1 MELPHLPCD
10 PIASGAKNTV
20 TVKLRLAGVL
30 NSDCSPSIRIEG
42 LNGESCG
49 SGTGPQASTFTVASD
64 PDFVFFPTGSFL
76 GAGPVELIT
85 LNATAHVAAGEN
97 IVEFHV
103 TNPCKKQ
110 GGSLVSAWV
119 VYSKQAAPGY
129 PVSTV
134 QSLNDF
140 KLQKIALG
148 VCAESTSQFVLSS
161 DAKPIKTHAPALT
174 TLELTSSSTQ
184 AEEPNDIS
192 IIFKANFDF
201 KTGMGFRIEGLL
213 DVTGPATV
221 KQGSVTAQLDSTKG
235 ILTVIAASTVTA
247 ATTDTTFVVTVT
259 NKRYGTGS
267 VPILVSVTGYT
278 CGCVGT
284 SVGDAVSTIGPFQP
298 KSGFVFMSN
307 TQPGGG
313 TGGADECAVDC
324 SDFVPKFQVTVEID
338 ISCSVVG
345 DNVDSY
351 FRELVG
357 CVAPATPPATP
368 GDVSTL
374 SRGEC
379 LHVVTGNLHT
389 WKLKDSLLS
398 SDQIRSILHRL
409 RTTNTV
415 VDGVPQKNG
424 DLGKG
429 LEAKTSECQIYV
441 DVSKTDEGASDDA
454 FCTAL
459 DDYHRFSPGRTKA
472 CFVQVKQYAINICT
486 SASDATKLAAMASS
500 VGSCQM
506 LILESVAEHTGVKI
520 DDLSMSF
527 GVDGK
532 KIIVEVNMAGNYAID
547 VNKLRRGAH
556 AGLLRISATCLGGN
570 AVSSCTGWKNLPDEL
585 TVLDMGKVV
594 QVGTTLRTSI
604 DLSSLAMDISCLQN
618 NYIFIDAAASSLGV
632 LYFGISSNDLFL
644 SSRNGGYTLNID
656 IAQGASTVGQPVAQA
671 IKDALAAGLNAVV
684 GAAKAKAM
692 ANGGVTSESG
702 IKEALSEC
710 GLVTLNPQALA
721 AAKANGGIGTD
732 LGLKA
737 ALLTSGLVLV
747 VETPN
752 LDQITVPAPV
762 IVTVGSATAGGACG
776 NATKT
781 EPAPA
786 PKQVPVDTSS
796 WPCSTLSCAADSGLD
811 CSAVAA
817 SGQVLAGAA
826 GRLGVAKELIRITRM
841 VACNI
846 SICTKNPY
854 SDSQLKTAL
863 QDGLNSAGLV
873 SENISC
879 SSQTSAA
886 PVDLAPGNPS
896 LVSCSAHQS
905 SAFPCD
911 SNYLTI
917 CFQTNVS
924 FKPYNITE
932 DVSSVKGPVIV
943 QSTYYR
949 TIRIAGLK
957 GSKCGASGSST
968 SPACCHGPNTG
979 RLNVNGVDAAA
990 NLFNKGAWSNTA
1002 GTLDVRIEDAV
1013 DKDSRVCLT
1022 IQLEN
1027 PKCAQQGVD
1036 AVTLSIV
1043 SLKEDGTIE
1052 TSSGWSTAK
1061 KEDALKEGG
1070 ATWSAQFS
1078 RITCSTAGD
1087 LAASGSCPASP
1098 TFYSQPGLLAGGAK
1112 PLLVIEPQIVHKS
1125 ISQSSGFPCEKNTI
1139 SVKLSFNVPLLC
1151 ACTEANATT
1160 SGQKVTLSGL
1170 TGSLTDDLSD
1180 AAASLTDK
1188 TGTNLLNRPLSWKK
1202 NSGTL
1207 VLDLGPTSKD
1217 SAAQYAACNLFQ
1229 LKFNLLNPNTAK
1241 PAATVS
1247 VDVPALVQEGCSCIG
1262 GCCNPTCSSPIIIAN
1277 PSIDDAP
1284 LYIKQGSIKAT
1295 MCQSTAWPG
1304 APNKISVTLTPNI
1317 NLYAK
1322 ASAMPVECQ
1331 SRLTISGLDMACRRA
1346 LDGTGTSCYED
1357 GTIQLLGRDKT
1368 TFVDPVTSGA
1378 AASSGYFSYTCREAQ
1393 SIQSA
1398 TLTLSVFEG
1407 VEKLEANDEY
1417 IIEFEVHNPMQGQN
1431 SPPIFVSGTNPL
1443 LSAVSVQPCTLIP
1456 PNEVCADAACAFGA
1470 GDGAPLKVYSPQ
1482 FLKHEMG
1489 QSNPYPCMQNV
1500 LTVTLQ
1506 ANTRLNVNAVITLT
1520 NLHGINVESQ
1530 DIALLSGNDLFKA
1543 WNVDDSKQGKLAWD
1557 AESNKTTLTVSRDI
1571 SVAES
1576 FVFSF
1581 QVKNPCCA
1589 QMSPVVCVKASRITG
1604 GCASCESGSSGATCG
1619 STECG
1624 KCVSIARQMMERD
1637 FFRLFDTGIIENNK
1651 YTYSKKYAPG
1661 ATVTYGSVELG
1672 DAYPLK
1678 IFQGQFIAIDKSI
1691 GQSTPYPS
1699 LQNTITVTF
1708 ATTIPL
1714 LASTK
1719 VSLSGFRYCNTAGS
1733 ACTYMATADNLRL
1746 PITTSGWASPHDED
1760 FAAQLGTTAEWDRED
1775 GTLVLTLA
1783 ASTVAGT
1790 QYVFSLVLTNPTT
1803 CQQLPRDITITAGCC
1818 PTCKFT
1824 QILKA
1829 DKTTPT
1835 AVCGGQAT
1843 YAEPLR
1849 IISPMFVQKNIWQ
1862 STPYPCRN
1870 NTISVQIQ
1878 SNVNVKAN
1886 TKITIKGLK
1895 NTETRTQSIAIHAC
1909 NDVLQGSWTQ
1919 STGELVFALVT
1930 ELNSCQMCDIS
1941 FTVQNPCCC
1950 QGSPADGFS
1959 IAADLNCDSISLH
1972 SANRLTVMT
1981 NTSYLHP
1988 DVVQP
1993 TPDEVAPLRIRC
2005 PRWVAK
2011 SIVQDSSY
2019 PCADNKLSVTLAF
2032 NVPIIARD
2040 GTTVTLTGIH
2050 DSLTP
2055 LSSIPIDEP
2064 VAIMD
2069 ELGEFMPAKLVA
2081 EMKTVGELKV
2091 NITGDVPAYQNI
2103 AFSFTVI
2110 NPSTP
2115 TCLTPNQQTSSSP
2128 ACSTCIE
2135 SQNVYVR
2142 ANTKVV
2148 SGIELTIPG
2157 DQVPGSTFVY
2167 PSNSNRCESLNP
2179 EKNCRLC
2186 MQTSYQLM
2194 DQPSGKIMMVQVAKF
2209 KVRNIAQSTP
2219 WPCALNTLTVS
2230 LSTNVPFVSSPEHKV
2245 HCTPLI
2251 TISGLNDACVI
2262 STSVALS
2269 EMNDP
2274 PTFGGRGEYSGGA
2287 LIMTPVNDAPA
2298 DNWPADAVRAFTFQI
2313 NNPVNSQPAPLIQI
2327 ESSGIPVCKSH
2338 MIKDCDYDH
2347 DNSGALNMIGLT
2359 AAEIDQRNT
2368 DYNPLALSCDQI
2380 ATSMSGD
2387 GATQVR
2393 TCARL
2398 PDSDEVGSTNGAV
2411 FDAHPRDAEPLR
2423 VHAPAFITR
2432 DIGQNSSY
2440 PGALNRITVTIRTN
2454 VDLPVDSL
2462 VTISVLNNACVTSGA
2477 IQLHS
2482 SQTDDPLVFAASKGG
2497 AGGKG
2502 MWDDVEKMLKLHV
2515 VVHVTAGSYYTFGF
2529 DVQNPLCSQ
2538 EAQPVCIRA
2547 KGFCTGESCRSKVLV
2562 IPRRLMEHDHE
2573 TYATSCDTQGIPL
2586 RRAPLSV
2593 VKPTI
2598 IMARLKHSSAWASA
2612 NNTLELSLKL
2622 NVPLFIKASPK
2633 LTINLGEHGSSTP
2646 AGALKVIFGGM
2657 DTTAHWDPAAKT
2669 LQMDVPMDL
2678 DACTQYDLGFT
2689 LVNRNCQNQAPTTS
2703 VAITMRS
2710 DCSIARNMS
2719 CFDTKIIE
2727 PVKFDHPSGC
2737 STSSSPLE
2745 VHAGP
2750 CTSSS
2755 AGATAT
2761 FTVKKVTQSS
2771 CRPGCNNTIDIT
2783 IKSNVP
2789 IPAYSTQKIVVNF
2802 QLPADV
2808 CIVKYNTLP
2817 EFAPAWVGGNLE
2829 LTVKGDLDACKEYII
2844 SFTVTNDVNK
2854 QLFLPTRKTQISAT
2868 GPIQIT
2874 SVDMVMDSDAC
2885 KKPFE
2890 VKEPAFEKFEIGQS
2904 TPYPGAVANRLCVTI
2919 STNTH
2924 MKAGSAF
2931 ALHGLHGAIAP
2942 DGDLALTGA
2951 SASVFVSADGTASHG
2966 TWNNC
2971 EKVLDLHVISDLGFC
2986 GEGSELRFC
2995 FNVANPIDAQLCAP
3009 VRINA
3014 TKVATCKGEHKN
3026 ILVSK
3031 DNVTDSAKSLGKTEM
3046 GVTMK
3051 GDESTVLQNT
3061 LGAYLGDACPMVVW
3075 AAAFCE
3081 KDIGQSSDL
3090 PCDINT
3096 ITITLSSN
3104 VPLYATVDYSIAAM
3118 AVIKTEITITGLK
3131 GAILDQDRSKTTGLL
3146 NLLQA
3151 SDGEDVAQFKDS
3163 RGTWRKNADDTYDIV
3178 LKLEIDCCLPAAGG
3192 EQGVVFQFY
3201 VTNPPVLTER
3211 SVPTVQALGI
3221 NVIQT
3226 SMREGVGSKRPM
3238 SIAKTTLTEAI
3249 ISQSTAMPCQ
3259 TNEITVSLKGTS
3271 ILTACG
3277 ARLTISG
3284 LLSAVH
3290 ANGPITII
3298 DGSAS
3303 IGDATWEN
3311 GIMRVNVADKD
3322 VFPSNTPVSFMFK
3335 IKNPS
3340 AETAATAVKIGIDAA
3355 DWPNPIWARATPTKE
3370 LLPSQNMAMP
3380 AQSALRP
3387 ITVVKAQFIA
3397 TDKLVGNIF
3406 QSSPYPGKVNTITVS
3421 LRASVPLKT
3430 RCDVMVTIGPL
3441 DGACIE
3447 DNLVS
3452 FQIQGGVDVFAGVT
3466 DRMSSWNAKTR
3477 LLTLKT
3483 KAQADDYTDDGDNLL
3498 YFSMDVKN
3506 PVTAQQASMVS
3517 AVASGVVMPT
3527 MTMHRNLEGVR
3538 PLGLTSGEP
3547 IDAEPMYI
3555 RGLLKPNQF
3564 DVRDIG
3570 QDTAEP
3576 GMPNVITITIA
3587 TNIPLTASNPATTVT
3602 LSGLD
3607 GAKSY
3612 GGIADGSSRK
3622 FTATWL
3628 QDKASLVLQTV
3639 EDTDAGEEITLFF
3652 KFDNPDIA
3660 QVSPRVY
3667 IEASG
3672 IAIAPMPMNP
3682 DMTRRISTTDDDGQI
3697 IKANPGFAAPLAVM
3711 KGKFY
3716 SRNAHQTSTDAS
3728 SQNILTFSFKSSVA
3742 LRSSTSHVAL
3752 VVSGLNGMRLMDGL
3766 RTGTPTVVVTQG
3778 GEASLI
3784 TDSSCVPTA
3793 AGDALAPCA
3802 QCARAMRCPYLD
3814 GSTPNAPK
3822 LMVGIVDIPAHT
3834 EIEFQ
3839 VTFMNANEAQDCQK
3853 LTLETMSCDVNL
3865 DFAPLPLHFTKE
3877 FDPEGPNQCPLTI
3890 IPSSPF
3896 IFKKVCQSVPC
3907 SGAVNTITVSLQP
3920 KFALTGA
3927 KGSEVT
3933 IRGLRGSTMRDSM
3946 VTLLS
3951 GAHIFESK
3959 ARWIQS
3965 SGSLILKVA
3974 PRSTLDPSAPTLV
3987 SFDIVNP
3994 RYKQAAAELVEIL
4007 ASGDVAHEAVS
4018 MDQCDGDLAPMLIK
4032 EATFQQAAI
4041 ASSSTEG
4048 GGDNVVT
4055 ITLQP
4060 RCTVLCESRASVIT
4074 VAGLVGSS
4082 TGDSKALPVSM
4093 IKGSPG
4099 LFMSLAELSL
4109 SFTKE
4114 CALKDNKLVISG
4126 VHADPTGA
4134 MLYFSHV
4141 ACADRYTT
4149 ITKFDHDTGCATLAS
4164 SSGKWSDE
4172 LEACSLGAV
4181 GSITVTQGGSGFESG
4196 DFIVDSETGLGLT
4209 GQCVVTGKD
4218 GSVASVVVSTPGKG
4232 YNQHVKV
4239 RCPRSCPIEQKQ
4251 QVATCA
4257 CGCINTADTAATNTG
4272 CSEPVK
4278 EYGMYSSA
4286 SIASTAK
4293 ITSVCAWSQTTGRLT
4308 CAVQG
4313 CVKSSEETV
4322 FSVALTNARINQP
4335 AKTVNVMASGHIGI
4349 PAEKLNGQAMQIK
4362 TQGAPG
4368 RTKVQMTMLTSRS
4381 SWDKSTLPKEGEY
4394 LKAVAAAA
4402 GVDISKVTAIVTK
4415 VDRVTVLTL
4424 SGSYQR
4430 AIEKSGS
4437 AFQLAVTVEVEGW
4450 LSPAFIAH
4458 GMSSERINSKLKA
4471 VGLSV
4476 EVPEEHKAQ
4485 VVYTA
4490 PESVTA
4496 VCKCAINDEPPSME
4510 AIKDN
4515 TAYKCKCSVSIDIP
4529 TTLNT
4534 NTYILS
4540 SDMQCNAKTYVTGI
4554 KVGTSDVSLSA
4565 IKQAPDTC
4573 ADKCGEYHKMLQHY
4587 DVTSDVDMD
4596 AKKLEVEIE
4605 VEGLSQ
4611 DYCGAGDYFKA
4622 VLLLSYDGGPG
4633 GQGLEL

>member
-1 MELPHLPCD
+1 M
-10 PIASGAKNTV
+10 
-20 TVKLRLAGVL
+20 L
-30 NSDCSPSIRIEG
+30 NRDCSPSIRIEG

-49 SGTGPQASTFTVASD
+49 SGTGPQASTLTVSSD
-64 PDFVFFPTGSFL
+64 PDFAFFPAGSFL

-85 LNATAHVAAGEN
+85 LNATAQVAAGEN
-97 IVEFHV
+97 RVEFHV

-119 VYSKQAAPGY
+119 VYNKQAAPGY
-129 PVSTV
+129 PASTV
-134 QSLNDF
+134 QSINDF
-140 KLQKIALG
+140 KLQKIELG
-148 VCAESTSQFVLSS
+148 VCAPQSQFALSS

-174 TLELTSSSTQ
+174 KLTLTSSSAV
-184 AEEPNDIS
+184 AEVSNDIS
-192 IIFKANFDF
+192 IIFTANFDF
-201 KTGMGFRIEGLL
+201 KTGMGFKIEGLL

-221 KQGSVTAQLDSTKG
+221 QPGSLYTAQLDSTKG
-235 ILTVIAASTVTA
+235 ILTVIADSTVTA
-247 ATTDTTFVVTVT
+247 ATTDTTFVVTVI
-259 NKRYGTGS
+259 NKKYGMGQ

-284 SVGDAVSTIGPFQP
+284 SGGDAVSTIGPFP
-298 KSGFVFMSN
+298 PAVTGFLFM
-307 TQPGGG
+307 TPQPGGG
-313 TGGADECAVDC
+313 AGGGTGEECAVDC
-324 SDFVPKFQVTVEID
+324 SGFVPKFQVTVKID
-338 ISCSVVG
+338 ISCSVDSV
-345 DNVDSY
+345 DVDSY

-357 CVAPATPPATP
+357 CVAPTTCEYMN
-368 GDVSTL
+368 DVEDNT
-374 SRGEC
+374 RGS
-379 LHVVTGNLHT
+379 LHT
-389 WKLKDSLLS
+389 WMLTDSLLS

-409 RTTNTV
+409 KTTNTV

-429 LEAKTSECQIYV
+429 LQAKTSECQIYV
-441 DVSKTDEGASDDA
+441 DVSKTDQGASDDA
-454 FCTAL
+454 LCTAL
-459 DDYHRFSPGRTKA
+459 DDYHRFSSGETKA
-472 CFVQVKQYAINICT
+472 CFVQVNQYAINICT
-486 SASDATKLAAMASS
+486 GTSDATKLAAMASS

-532 KIIVEVNMAGNYAID
+532 VEKIIVEVNMAGNYAID

-556 AGLLRISATCLGGN
+556 AGLLRISPPCLGGV
-570 AVSSCTGWKNLPDEL
+570 AVQTCMGWTNSPDDL

-594 QVGTTLRTSI
+594 QVGTTLRTPI

-632 LYFGISSNDLFL
+632 LSKDLFL
-644 SSRNGGYTLNID
+644 SSSNGGYTLNID
-656 IAQGASTVGQPVAQA
+656 IAESTDQPVAQA
-671 IKDALAAGLNAVV
+671 IKDALAAGLTAVV

-692 ANGGVTSESG
+692 ANGGVKSESG

-710 GLVTLNPQALA
+710 GLVTLNTEALD
-721 AAKANGGIGTD
+721 AAKKSGGIGTYAGFREAF
-732 LGLKA
+732 LTGGLA
-737 ALLTSGLVLV
+737 LV

-752 LDQITVPAPV
+752 LDQITVPAEPV
-762 IVTVGSATAGGACG
+762 NITVGSATAGGACG

-796 WPCSTLSCAADSGLD
+796 WPCRTLSCAADSGLD
-811 CSAVAA
+811 CSAVAS

-826 GRLGVAKELIRITRM
+826 VRLGVAKELIRITRM

-846 SICTKNPY
+846 SICTKNPF
-854 SDSQLKTAL
+854 SDSQLKIAL

-873 SENISC
+873 SEDIISC

-886 PVDLAPGNPS
+886 PVDLAPGTPS
-896 LVSCSAHQS
+896 LVSCSALQR

-911 SNYLTI
+911 SNSLEI

-924 FKPYNITE
+924 FKPYTITE
-932 DVSSVKGPVIV
+932 DVITAKGSVILE
-943 QSTYYR
+943 STYYR

-957 GSKCGASGSST
+957 GSKCGAGGSST
-968 SPACCHGPNTG
+968 SPACCHGPTSSS
-979 RLNVNGVDAAA
+979 LSVNGVDAAA
-990 NLFNKGAWSNTA
+990 NLFKTGDWSNTA
-1002 GTLDVRIEDAV
+1002 GTLDVRIQNSV
-1013 DKDSRVCLT
+1013 DKDSKVCLT

-1036 AVTLSIV
+1036 GVTLSIV
-1043 SLKEDGTIE
+1043 SLKEDKSIE
-1052 TSSGWSTAK
+1052 TFSGWSTAK
-1061 KEDALKEGG
+1061 KMDALKEGG
-1070 ATWSAQFS
+1070 TTWNAQFS
-1078 RITCSTAGD
+1078 RITCSTVGD
-1087 LAASGSCPASP
+1087 LAASGSCPDSP
-1098 TFYSQPGLLAGGAK
+1098 TFDSQPGLLAGGAK
-1112 PLLVIEPQIVHKS
+1112 PLLVIEPRIVHKS
-1125 ISQSSGFPCEKNTI
+1125 ISQSSGFPCDQNTI
-1139 SVKLSFNVPLLC
+1139 SVSLVFNVPLLC
-1151 ACTEANATT
+1151 ACTEANTT
-1160 SGQKVTLSGL
+1160 TFGQKVTLSGL

-1180 AAASLTDK
+1180 AEALKLYLIDKTDK
-1188 TGTNLLNRPLSWKK
+1188 IGTNLLNRPFSWKK

-1217 SAAQYAACNLFQ
+1217 SEAQYAACNLFQ
-1229 LKFNLLNPNTAK
+1229 LKFELLNPHTAK
-1241 PAATVS
+1241 PAASVS

-1262 GCCNPTCSSPIIIAN
+1262 GCCNPTCSSPIIIDN
-1277 PSIDDAP
+1277 PSIDNAP
-1284 LYIKQGSIKAT
+1284 LYIKQGSMKAT

-1304 APNKISVTLTPNI
+1304 ALNTISVTLTPNI
-1317 NLYAK
+1317 NLYAM
-1322 ASAMPVECQ
+1322 ASAVPVCQ
-1331 SRLTISGLDMACRRA
+1331 SRLTISGLDMACRRDLA
-1346 LDGTGTSCYED
+1346 GTDTCYEN
-1357 GTIQLLGRDKT
+1357 GAIPLQGLNSAK
-1368 TFVDPVTSGA
+1368 FVDPVTSSV
-1378 AASSGYFSYTCREAQ
+1378 ASFGHFSYTCREAQ

-1398 TLTLSVFEG
+1398 TLTLSVLD
-1407 VEKLEANDEY
+1407 KWEANNPY
-1417 IIEFEVHNPMQGQN
+1417 VIEFKVHNPMQGQN
-1431 SPPIFVSGTNPL
+1431 SPPIFVSGSNPL
-1443 LSAVSVQPCTLIP
+1443 LSAVSVQPCTIIP
-1456 PNEVCADAACAFGA
+1456 TNTECQTQQELGGGSHADCAFGA

-1482 FLKHEMG
+1482 FIKHEMG
-1489 QSNPYPCMQNV
+1489 QSNPYPCMQNL
-1500 LTVTLQ
+1500 LTITLK
-1506 ANTRLNVNAVITLT
+1506 ANTQLNVNAVITLT
-1520 NLHGINVESQ
+1520 NLRGINVESG
-1530 DIALLSGNDLFKA
+1530 DIALTAGSDLQTDLGN
-1543 WNVDDSKQGKLAWD
+1543 LAWD
-1557 AESNKTTLTVSRDI
+1557 AESNKTTLTLIKDI
-1571 SVAES
+1571 PVATS
-1576 FVFSF
+1576 FSFAF

-1589 QMSPVVCVKASRITG
+1589 QMSPVVCVKASRIKG
-1604 GCASCESGSSGATCG
+1604 GCATCESGSSGATCG

-1624 KCVSIARQMMERD
+1624 KCVSIGRQMMERD
-1637 FFRLFDTGIIENNK
+1637 FFGLFDTGTIDNK
-1651 YTYSKKYAPG
+1651 YLYSKKYGPE
-1661 ATVTYGSVELG
+1661 ATVTYGSVDLG
-1672 DAYPLK
+1672 DRYPLK
-1678 IFQGQFIAIDKSI
+1678 IFEGQFIAIDKSI

-1699 LQNTITVTF
+1699 LENTITVTF

-1733 ACTYMATADNLRL
+1733 ACTYMATTDNLGL
-1746 PITTSGWASPHDED
+1746 PITTSGWAYPHDED
-1760 FAAQLGTTAEWDRED
+1760 FAAQLGTSAEWDRED

-1783 ASTVAGT
+1783 ANTVAGT
-1790 QYVFSLVLTNPTT
+1790 QYVFSFRLTNPTT

-1829 DKTTPT
+1829 DKTSPT

-1849 IISPMFVQKNIWQ
+1849 IISPMFVTKNIWQ
-1862 STPYPCRN
+1862 STPYPCRDN
-1870 NTISVQIQ
+1870 EISVQIQ
-1878 SNVNVKAN
+1878 SNVNVKQD

-1895 NTETRTQSIAIHAC
+1895 NTETRTQSITVNAC
-1909 NDVLQGSWTQ
+1909 GNVLQGLWTQ
-1919 STGELVFALVT
+1919 STGELVFALVA
-1930 ELNSCQMCDIS
+1930 ELNSCQMCTIS

-1959 IAADLNCDSISLH
+1959 IAADLNCDSISSH
-1972 SANRLTVMT
+1972 STNRLTVMT
-1981 NTSYLHP
+1981 DTTYLHE

-1993 TPDEVAPLRIRC
+1993 TQDEVAPLRIRC
-2005 PRWVAK
+2005 PKWVAK

-2019 PCADNKLSVTLAF
+2019 PCADNKLSVILAF

-2040 GTTVTLTGIH
+2040 GTTVTITGIH

-2055 LSSIPIDEP
+2055 LSNITIEQNA
-2064 VAIMD
+2064 AITG
-2069 ELGEFMPAKLVA
+2069 ELGEFMPAKQVA

-2091 NITGDVPAYQNI
+2091 SITGDVPAYQSI
-2103 AFSFTVI
+2103 IFSFTVI
-2110 NPSTP
+2110 NPSKP
-2115 TCLTPNQQTSSSP
+2115 SCLTPNQQTSSSP
-2128 ACSTCIE
+2128 ACSACIE

-2157 DQVPGSTFVY
+2157 DQPPGSTFVY

-2186 MQTSYQLM
+2186 MQSSYQLM
-2194 DQPSGKIMMVQVAKF
+2194 DQPGGKIMMVQIAKF

-2230 LSTNVPFVSSPEHKV
+2230 LSTNVPFVSSPGHKL
-2245 HCTPLI
+2245 HCTPQI
-2251 TISGLNDACVI
+2251 TISGLNDACII

-2269 EMNDP
+2269 EINNPMNNP
-2274 PTFGGRGEYSGGA
+2274 STFGGSGNYSGGA
-2287 LIMTPVNDAPA
+2287 LIVTPVND
-2298 DNWPADAVRAFTFQI
+2298 NWPFDDTNNAVRVFTFQI

-2347 DNSGALNMIGLT
+2347 DNSGALNMIGLS
-2359 AAEIDQRNT
+2359 AAEIEQRNT
-2368 DYNPLALSCDQI
+2368 DYDPLALSCDQL
-2380 ATSMSGD
+2380 ATSMPG
-2387 GATQVR
+2387 TRVR
-2393 TCARL
+2393 TCALL
-2398 PDSDEVGSTNGAV
+2398 PNSNEVGSTKGAV

-2432 DIGQNSSY
+2432 NIGQSSSY

-2477 IQLHS
+2477 IDLHPAS
-2482 SQTDDPLVFAASKGG
+2482 GAAVPDLNNHLVFAASKGG

-2502 MWDDVEKMLKLHV
+2502 MWDDIEKILKLHV
-2515 VVHVTAGSYYTFGF
+2515 VVDVTAGSHYTFGF

-2547 KGFCTGESCRSKVLV
+2547 KGFCTGQSCRRKVLV
-2562 IPRRLMEHDHE
+2562 IPRRLMEHADKA
-2573 TYATSCDTQGIPL
+2573 YGTSCDTEGTPL
-2586 RRAPLSV
+2586 LRTPLSV
-2593 VKPTI
+2593 VKPKI
-2598 IMARLKHSSAWASA
+2598 IMAKLKHSSAWASA
-2612 NNTLELSLKL
+2612 SNTLELSLKL
-2622 NVPLFIKASPK
+2622 NVPLFTKALPK

-2646 AGALKVIFGGM
+2646 AGALNVTFDGM

-2669 LQMDVPMDL
+2669 LQMDVPVNL
-2678 DACTQYDLGFT
+2678 EACTEYKISFT
-2689 LVNRNCQNQAPTTS
+2689 LMNRNCRNQAPTTS
-2703 VAITMRS
+2703 VAITTRS
-2710 DCSIARNMS
+2710 DCSVERNMS
-2719 CFDTKIIE
+2719 CFETKMIE
-2727 PVKFDHPSGC
+2727 PIKFDHPC

-2761 FTVKKVTQSS
+2761 FTVKNVIQSS
-2771 CRPGCNNTIDIT
+2771 CRPGCNNTIDIA

-2789 IPAYSTQKIVVNF
+2789 IPAHSTQKIVVNF

-2808 CIVKYNTLP
+2808 CIVQYNTLP
-2817 EFAPAWVGGNLE
+2817 QFAPAWVGRNLI
-2829 LTVKGDLDACKEYII
+2829 LTVLKDLDACTEYKI
-2844 SFTVTNDVNK
+2844 SLTVTNDVNK
-2854 QLFLPTRKTQISAT
+2854 QLFSKTRQTRISAT
-2868 GPIQIT
+2868 GPIEIT
-2874 SVDMVMDSDAC
+2874 SVDMEVDSDAC
-2885 KKPFE
+2885 KTPFE
-2890 VKEPAFEKFEIGQS
+2890 VKEPVFEKIEIGQS
-2904 TPYPGAVANRLCVTI
+2904 TPYPGAAANQLCVTI

-2924 MKAGSAF
+2924 MQAGSAF

-2942 DGDLALTGA
+2942 DGDLALTGV
-2951 SASVFVSADGTASHG
+2951 SASVFESVLGTASHG

-2986 GEGSELRFC
+2986 SEGTELKFC
-2995 FNVANPIDAQLCAP
+2995 FDVSNPIDAQLCAP

-3026 ILVSK
+3026 ILVRK
-3031 DNVTDSAKSLGKTEM
+3031 DNVSDSAKSLGKTEM

-3051 GDESTVLQNT
+3051 GDESTVLGI

-3075 AAAFCE
+3075 AAAFCV

-3090 PCDINT
+3090 PCDTNT

-3104 VPLYATVDYSIAAM
+3104 VPLYATAM
-3118 AVIKTEITITGLK
+3118 AVNTEITITGLK
-3131 GAILDQDRSKTTGLL
+3131 GAILGPETTGLL
-3146 NLLQA
+3146 KLIQA
-3151 SDGEDVAQFKDS
+3151 SNDEDVAQFKDS
-3163 RGTWRKNADDTYDIV
+3163 EGTWRKNDDNTYAIV
-3178 LKLEIDCCLPAAGG
+3178 LKLEQDCCLPAALG
-3192 EQGVVFQFY
+3192 EQGVVFKFD
-3201 VTNPPVLTER
+3201 VKNPLVLTER

-3226 SMREGVGSKRPM
+3226 SMREDVGSKRPM

-3259 TNEITVSLKGTS
+3259 TNEITVSLEGTK
-3271 ILTACG
+3271 ILTVCDAK
-3277 ARLTISG
+3277 LTIIG
-3284 LLSAVH
+3284 LLSSVH
-3290 ANGPITII
+3290 ANGAITLI
-3298 DGSAS
+3298 DKSAA

-3311 GIMRVNVADKD
+3311 GIMQVNIAAD
-3322 VFPSNTPVSFMFK
+3322 FPSNTPVSFKFK

-3340 AETAATAVKIGIDAA
+3340 AETAATAVKIGIDG
-3355 DWPNPIWARATPTKE
+3355 PNRIE
-3370 LLPSQNMAMP
+3370 LLPHQIMTMPTQTAM
-3380 AQSALRP
+3380 RP

-3397 TDKLVGNIF
+3397 TDMGVGNIF
-3406 QSSPYPGKVNTITVS
+3406 QSSPYPGKINTITVS
-3421 LRASVPLKT
+3421 LLASVPLKT
-3430 RCDVMVTIGPL
+3430 RCDVIVTIGPL
-3441 DGACIE
+3441 DGACI
-3447 DNLVS
+3447 DNLDE
-3452 FQIQGGVDVFAGVT
+3452 FKILGGVNVFDGVT
-3466 DRMSSWNAKTR
+3466 DKMSSWNAQTR
-3477 LLTLKT
+3477 LLKLKI
-3483 KAQADDYTDDGDNLL
+3483 KAQADAYTDDGEKLL
-3498 YFSMDVKN
+3498 YFSMVVKN

-3517 AVASGVVMPT
+3517 AVASGVLMPT
-3527 MTMHRNLEGVR
+3527 MKMHRNLGGV
-3538 PLGLTSGEP
+3538 PPPDITSGEP

-3570 QDTAEP
+3570 QATAEP
-3576 GMPNVITITIA
+3576 GAPNVITITIA
-3587 TNIPLTASNPATTVT
+3587 TNIPLTASDPATKVT
-3602 LSGLD
+3602 ISGLN
-3607 GAKSY
+3607 GAKSF
-3612 GGIADGSSRK
+3612 GNTEEGSSDK

-3628 QDKASLVLQTV
+3628 EDKASLVLQTV
-3639 EDTDAGEEITLFF
+3639 ADTNAGEVITLRF
-3652 KFDNPDIA
+3652 KFNNPDIA

-3682 DMTRRISTTDDDGQI
+3682 DMRTRINTIDDNGESI
-3697 IKANPGFAAPLAVM
+3697 PANPGFAAPLAVM

-3716 SRNAHQTSTDAS
+3716 SRHVHQTSADAS
-3728 SQNILTFSFKSSVA
+3728 STNKLIFSFKSSVA
-3742 LRSSTSHVAL
+3742 LDSSTSSVAL
-3752 VVSGLNGMRLMDGL
+3752 VVSGLNGMRLIDGS
-3766 RTGTPTVVVTQG
+3766 RTGTPKVVVTKG

-3784 TDSSCVPTA
+3784 TDSSCVDIATE
-3793 AGDALAPCA
+3793 DTLASCK

-3822 LMVGIVDIPAHT
+3822 LIVGIVNIPAHT
-3834 EIEFQ
+3834 DIEFE
-3839 VTFMNANEAQDCQK
+3839 VTFLNANEAQDCQK
-3853 LTLETMSCDVNL
+3853 LTLETVSCDVNL
-3865 DFAPLPLHFTKE
+3865 DFAPLPLHVTKG
-3877 FDPEGPNQCPLTI
+3877 FEGTNECPLTI

-3896 IFKKVCQSVPC
+3896 LIKKVCQSVPC
-3907 SGAVNTITVSLQP
+3907 SGAVNTITLSLQP
-3920 KFALTGA
+3920 NVALTGA

-3965 SGSLILKVA
+3965 SGSLILTVA
-3974 PRSTLDPSAPTLV
+3974 PRSELDPNKPTVV

-4007 ASGDVAHEAVS
+4007 ASGDVAHEAVR
-4018 MDQCDGDLAPMLIK
+4018 MDQCEGNFAPMLVE
-4032 EATFQQAAI
+4032 EATFQPASI
-4041 ASSSTEG
+4041 ESSSNEG
-4048 GGDNVVT
+4048 GGNNVIT
-4055 ITLQP
+4055 INLQP
-4060 RCTVLCESRASVIT
+4060 RCTVLCESRESMIT

-4082 TGDSKALPVSM
+4082 TGDSQALPVTM
-4093 IKGSPG
+4093 ITGSPG
-4099 LFMSLAELSL
+4099 LFMSPAELSL

-4114 CALKDNKLVISG
+4114 CAFEDNKVVISG
-4126 VHADPTGA
+4126 VHADPTRA
-4134 MLYFSHV
+4134 MLYISHG
-4141 ACADRYTT
+4141 ACADRYTK
-4149 ITKFDHDTGCATLAS
+4149 ITAFDHDTGCATLDVAS
-4164 SSGKWSDE
+4164 GMWSDGQA
-4172 LEACSLGAV
+4172 ACRLGAV
-4181 GSITVTQGGSGFESG
+4181 GSITVTQGGSGFKSG
-4196 DFIVDSETGLGLT
+4196 DFIVDSETGSGLT

-4218 GSVASVVVSTPGKG
+4218 GAVASVVVTTPGLG

-4239 RCPRSCPIEQKQ
+4239 RCPRSCPIEQEQ

-4257 CGCINTADTAATNTG
+4257 CGCGCGCNSASGTATNNNNVDAN
-4272 CSEPVK
+4272 CSQPVK

-4286 SIASTAK
+4286 SIASAAK

-4313 CVKSSEETV
+4313 CVSSSEVTV

-4349 PAEKLNGQAMQIK
+4349 PAAQLSGSAMQIK

-4368 RTKVQMTMLTSRS
+4368 RTKVQMKMLASRS
-4381 SWDKSTLPKEGEY
+4381 SWDKEEY
-4394 LKAVAAAA
+4394 RKAVAAAA
-4402 GVDISKVTAIVTK
+4402 GVEISKVTIYETVI
-4415 VDRVTVLTL
+4415 DRVTALTL
-4424 SGSYQR
+4424 SGSYER

-4437 AFQLAVTVEVEGW
+4437 ALQFDVTVDVEDW

-4490 PESVTA
+4490 PDSVTA
-4496 VCKCAINDEPPSME
+4496 VCKCTEVDRTSTP
-4510 AIKDN
+4510 
-4515 TAYKCKCSVSIDIP
+4515 YKCSCSVSIDIP
-4529 TTLNT
+4529 TTTNANT
-4534 NTYILS
+4534 AYILS
-4540 SDMQCNAKTYVTGI
+4540 SDMQCNSKTKVTGI
-4554 KVGTSDVSLSA
+4554 KVGPSDEQVDVSLSA

-4573 ADKCGEYHKMLQHY
+4573 ADKCGEYHKMLQHG
-4587 DVTSDVDMD
+4587 DVTKYVVNQ
-4596 AKKLEVEIE
+4596 KLDITID

-4622 VLLLSYDGGPG
+4622 VLVLSSD
-4633 GQGLEL
+4633 

>member
-1 MELPHLPCD
+1 
-10 PIASGAKNTV
+10 
-20 TVKLRLAGVL
+20 VL
-30 NSDCSPSIRIEG
+30 NRDCSPSIRIEG

-49 SGTGPQASTFTVASD
+49 SGTGPQASTLTVSSD
-64 PDFVFFPTGSFL
+64 PDFAFFPAGSFL

-85 LNATAHVAAGEN
+85 LNATAQVAAGEN
-97 IVEFHV
+97 RVEFHV

-119 VYSKQAAPGY
+119 VYNKQAAPGY
-129 PVSTV
+129 PASTV
-134 QSLNDF
+134 QSINDF
-140 KLQKIALG
+140 KLQKIELG
-148 VCAESTSQFVLSS
+148 VCAPQSQFALSS

-174 TLELTSSSTQ
+174 KLTLTSSSAV
-184 AEEPNDIS
+184 AEVSNDIS
-192 IIFKANFDF
+192 IIFTANFDF
-201 KTGMGFRIEGLL
+201 KTGMGFKIEGLL

-221 KQGSVTAQLDSTKG
+221 QPGSLYTAQLDSTKG
-235 ILTVIAASTVTA
+235 ILTVIADSTVTA
-247 ATTDTTFVVTVT
+247 ATTDTTFVVTVI
-259 NKRYGTGS
+259 NKKYGMGQ

-284 SVGDAVSTIGPFQP
+284 SGGDAVSTIGPFP
-298 KSGFVFMSN
+298 PAVTGFLFM
-307 TQPGGG
+307 TPQPGGG
-313 TGGADECAVDC
+313 AGGGAGEECAVDC
-324 SDFVPKFQVTVEID
+324 SGFVPKFQVTVKID
-338 ISCSVVG
+338 ISCSVDSV
-345 DNVDSY
+345 DVDSY

-357 CVAPATPPATP
+357 CVAPTTCEYMN
-368 GDVSTL
+368 DVEDNT
-374 SRGEC
+374 RGS
-379 LHVVTGNLHT
+379 LHT
-389 WKLKDSLLS
+389 WMLTDSLLS

-409 RTTNTV
+409 KTTNTV

-429 LEAKTSECQIYV
+429 LQAKTSECQIYV
-441 DVSKTDEGASDDA
+441 DVSKTEQGASDDA
-454 FCTAL
+454 LCTAL
-459 DDYHRFSPGRTKA
+459 DDYHRFPSGETKA
-472 CFVQVKQYAINICT
+472 CFVQVNQYAINICT
-486 SASDATKLAAMASS
+486 GTSDATKLAAMASS

-570 AVSSCTGWKNLPDEL
+570 AVSSCTGWTNLPDEL

-618 NYIFIDAAASSLGV
+618 NYIFIDAAARSLGV

-710 GLVTLNPQALA
+710 GLVTLNSQALA

-786 PKQVPVDTSS
+786 PKQLPVDTSS

-826 GRLGVAKELIRITRM
+826 GRLGVARELIRITRM

-846 SICTKNPY
+846 SICTENPY
-854 SDSQLKTAL
+854 SDSELKTAL

-873 SENISC
+873 SEDISC

-979 RLNVNGVDAAA
+979 RLNVNGVDTAA

-1036 AVTLSIV
+1036 DVTLSIV

-1052 TSSGWSTAK
+1052 TGSGWSTAK

-1098 TFYSQPGLLAGGAK
+1098 TFDSQPGLLAGGAK

-1139 SVKLSFNVPLLC
+1139 SVSLVFNVPLLC
-1151 ACTEANATT
+1151 ACTEANTT
-1160 SGQKVTLSGL
+1160 TFAQKVTLSGL

-1180 AAASLTDK
+1180 AEALKLYLIDKTDK
-1188 TGTNLLNRPLSWKK
+1188 IGTNLLNRPLSWKK

-1217 SAAQYAACNLFQ
+1217 SEAQYAACNLFQ
-1229 LKFNLLNPNTAK
+1229 LKFELLNPHTAK
-1241 PAATVS
+1241 PAASVS

-1277 PSIDDAP
+1277 PTIDDAP

-1304 APNKISVTLTPNI
+1304 ALNTISVTLTPNI

-1322 ASAMPVECQ
+1322 DSAVPVECQ
-1331 SRLTISGLDMACRRA
+1331 SRLTLSGLDMACRRDLA
-1346 LDGTGTSCYED
+1346 GTGTCYEH
-1357 GTIQLLGRDKT
+1357 GTIELLGRDKEH
-1368 TFVDPVTSGA
+1368 FVDPVTSGA
-1378 AASSGYFSYTCREAQ
+1378 AASSGYFNYTCRGAQ

-1398 TLTLSVFEG
+1398 TLTLSVFE
-1407 VEKLEANDEY
+1407 KLEVNDAY
-1417 IIEFEVHNPMQGQN
+1417 IIEFKVHNPMQGQN

-1543 WNVDDSKQGKLAWD
+1543 WSVDDLKQGKLAWD
-1557 AESNKTTLTVSRDI
+1557 AESNKATLTVSQDI
-1571 SVAES
+1571 NVGSP

-1581 QVKNPCCA
+1581 EVKNPCCA
-1589 QMSPVVCVKASRITG
+1589 QMSPVVCVKASRIKG

-1637 FFRLFDTGIIENNK
+1637 FFSLFNTGVIDTK
-1651 YTYSKKYAPG
+1651 YLYSKKYAPG
-1661 ATVTYGSVELG
+1661 ATVTYGSVDLG

-1678 IFQGQFIAIDKSI
+1678 IFAGQFIAIDKSI

-1699 LQNTITVTF
+1699 LENTITVTF

-1733 ACTYMATADNLRL
+1733 ACTYMATADNLGL
-1746 PITTSGWASPHDED
+1746 PITTSGWASPHDGD

-1775 GTLVLTLA
+1775 GTLVLTIA
-1783 ASTVAGT
+1783 ANTVAGT
-1790 QYVFSLVLTNPTT
+1790 QYVFSFVLTNPTT
-1803 CQQLPRDITITAGCC
+1803 CQQPPRDITITAGCC

-1824 QILKA
+1824 QMLNA

-1849 IISPMFVQKNIWQ
+1849 IISPMFITKNIWQ

-1878 SNVNVKAN
+1878 SNVNVKAK

-1895 NTETRTQSIAIHAC
+1895 NTETRTQSIVVLAC

-1930 ELNSCQMCDIS
+1930 ELNSCQMCNIS

-1981 NTSYLHP
+1981 NTNYLHP

-2011 SIVQDSSY
+2011 SIVQNSSY

-2040 GTTVTLTGIH
+2040 GMTVTITGIH

-2055 LSSIPIDEP
+2055 LSNIPILGN
-2064 VAIMD
+2064 VAITG

-2091 NITGDVPAYQNI
+2091 NIIGDVPAYQNI
-2103 AFSFTVI
+2103 TFSFKVI
-2110 NPSTP
+2110 NPSKP
-2115 TCLTPNQQTSSSP
+2115 SCLTPNQQTSSSP

-2142 ANTKVV
+2142 ANTQVV

-2167 PSNSNRCESLNP
+2167 TSNSIRCESPP

-2194 DQPSGKIMMVQVAKF
+2194 DQPGGKIMMVQVAKL

-2230 LSTNVPFVSSPEHKV
+2230 LSTNVPFVSSPTHNV

-2251 TISGLNDACVI
+2251 TISGLNDACII

-2269 EMNDP
+2269 EMNGP
-2274 PTFGGRGEYSGGA
+2274 STFGGIGNYSGGA
-2287 LIMTPVNDAPA
+2287 LIVTPVNHAPA
-2298 DNWPADAVRAFTFQI
+2298 DNWPADAVRVFTFQI

-2347 DNSGALNMIGLT
+2347 DNSGALNMIGLS
-2359 AAEIDQRNT
+2359 AAQIDQRNT
-2368 DYNPLALSCDQI
+2368 DYDPLALSCDQI

-2387 GATQVR
+2387 NATRVR

-2398 PDSDEVGSTNGAV
+2398 PDSNEVGSTNGAV

-2462 VTISVLNNACVTSGA
+2462 VTISVLNNACVTSET
-2477 IQLHS
+2477 IQLHPASAVS
-2482 SQTDDPLVFAASKGG
+2482 SGHLVFAASKGG

-2515 VVHVTAGSYYTFGF
+2515 VVNVNAGSNYTFGF

-2538 EAQPVCIRA
+2538 AAQPVCIRA
-2547 KGFCTGESCRSKVLV
+2547 KGFCAGESCRRKVLV
-2562 IPRRLMEHDHE
+2562 IPRRLMEHDLK

-2586 RRAPLSV
+2586 LRAPLSV

-2612 NNTLELSLKL
+2612 SNTLELSLKL

-2646 AGALKVIFGGM
+2646 AGALNVVFGGM
-2657 DTTAHWDPAAKT
+2657 NTTAHWDPAAKT

-2678 DACTQYDLGFT
+2678 AACTQYNISFT

-2703 VAITMRS
+2703 VAITTRS

-2719 CFDTKIIE
+2719 CFDTKMIE
-2727 PVKFDHPSGC
+2727 PIQFDHPC

-2771 CRPGCNNTIDIT
+2771 CRPGCNNTIEIT
-2783 IKSNVP
+2783 IKLNVP
-2789 IPAYSTQKIVVNF
+2789 IPAHSTQKIVVNF

-2817 EFAPAWVGGNLE
+2817 TFAPAWVGGNLV
-2829 LTVKGDLDACKEYII
+2829 LTVKADLDACQEYII
-2844 SFTVTNDVNK
+2844 SFTVTNDVNR
-2854 QLFLPTRKTQISAT
+2854 QLFLPTRRTQISAT

-2874 SVDMVMDSDAC
+2874 SVDMVMDSNAC
-2885 KKPFE
+2885 QKPFE
-2890 VKEPAFEKFEIGQS
+2890 VEEPVFEKFEIGQLN
-2904 TPYPGAVANRLCVTI
+2904 PYPGAVANRLCVTI
-2919 STNTH
+2919 SANTH

-2931 ALHGLHGAIAP
+2931 ALHGLHGAIAL
-2942 DGDLALTGA
+2942 DGDLGLTGA
-2951 SASVFVSADGTASHG
+2951 SASVFVSAKGTASHG

-2986 GEGSELRFC
+2986 GQGTELRFC
-2995 FNVANPIDAQLCAP
+2995 FDVKNPIDAQLCAP

-3046 GVTMK
+3046 GITMK

-3090 PCDINT
+3090 PCDSNT

-3104 VPLYATVDYSIAAM
+3104 VPLYTTEIN
-3118 AVIKTEITITGLK
+3118 TEITITGLK
-3131 GAILDQDRSKTTGLL
+3131 GAILDQDRSQTTGLL
-3146 NLLQA
+3146 NLKQA
-3151 SDGEDVAQFKDS
+3151 SDGQNVAQFEGSK
-3163 RGTWRKNADDTYDIV
+3163 GTWRKNADDTYDIV
-3178 LKLEIDCCLPAAGG
+3178 LKLEQDCCLPAAVGG
-3192 EQGVVFQFY
+3192 QGVVFKFD
-3201 VTNPPVLTER
+3201 VTNPPVLTEG

-3226 SMREGVGSKRPM
+3226 SMREDVGPKRPM

-3259 TNEITVSLKGTS
+3259 TNTITVSLQGTK

-3284 LLSAVH
+3284 LLSDVH

-3298 DGSAS
+3298 EGSAI
-3303 IGDATWEN
+3303 IGTATWEN
-3311 GIMRVNVADKD
+3311 GIMQVNIAAD
-3322 VFPSNTPVSFMFK
+3322 FPSETLVSFKFK

-3340 AETAATAVKIGIDAA
+3340 AETAATAVRIRIEAVDGPKRI
-3355 DWPNPIWARATPTKE
+3355 E
-3370 LLPSQNMAMP
+3370 LLPLQNINVP
-3380 AQSALRP
+3380 TQSAMRP

-3397 TDKLVGNIF
+3397 TDMRVGNIF

-3421 LRASVPLKT
+3421 LEASVPLKT

-3447 DNLVS
+3447 DDLNS
-3452 FQIQGGVDVFAGVT
+3452 FKILKGGINVFDGVT
-3466 DRMSSWNAKTR
+3466 DRMSSWNAQTR
-3477 LLTLKT
+3477 LLTLKFN
-3483 KAQADDYTDDGDNLL
+3483 AQADEYTDDGVKLL

-3527 MTMHRNLEGVR
+3527 MPMHRNLEGGPPR
-3538 PLGLTSGEP
+3538 DITSGEP

-3564 DVRDIG
+3564 DVRNIG

-3576 GMPNVITITIA
+3576 GAPNVIRITIA
-3587 TNIPLTASNPATTVT
+3587 ANIPLTASNPPTMVT
-3602 LSGLD
+3602 LSGLI

-3612 GGIADGSSRK
+3612 KGTAPESSNK
-3622 FTATWL
+3622 FTAIL
-3628 QDKASLVLQTV
+3628 GNDKASLVLQTV
-3639 EDTDAGEEITLFF
+3639 EDTEAGEKIELFF
-3652 KFDNPDIA
+3652 KLDNPDIA

-3672 IAIAPMPMNP
+3672 IAIAPMPMDP
-3682 DMTRRISTTDDDGQI
+3682 DMKTRIDTIDDDGQPV
-3697 IKANPGFAAPLAVM
+3697 KANPGFAAPLAVM

-3716 SRNAHQTSTDAS
+3716 SRSAYQTSTDAS
-3728 SQNILTFSFKSSVA
+3728 SPNTLTFSFKSSVA
-3742 LRSSTSHVAL
+3742 LKSSTSHVAL
-3752 VVSGLNGMRLMDGL
+3752 VVSGLNGMRLIDGL
-3766 RTGTPTVVVTQG
+3766 RTGTLSTVVVTQG
-3778 GEASLI
+3778 GIASLI

-3793 AGDALAPCA
+3793 AIDTLAPCA

-3834 EIEFQ
+3834 KIEFQ

-3853 LTLETMSCDVNL
+3853 LTLETVSCDVNL
-3865 DFAPLPLHFTKE
+3865 DFAPLPLHFTKA
-3877 FDPEGPNQCPLTI
+3877 FDPKGPNQCPLTI
-3890 IPSSPF
+3890 IPSSSPF
-3896 IFKKVCQSVPC
+3896 KVKEVCQSVPC

-3920 KFALTGA
+3920 KFPLTGA

-3974 PRSTLDPSAPTLV
+3974 PRSTLVSGESTVV

-4018 MDQCDGDLAPMLIK
+4018 MDQCEGELAPMLVN
-4032 EATFQQAAI
+4032 EATFQPAAI
-4041 ASSSTEG
+4041 ESSSTVG

-4060 RCTVLCESRASVIT
+4060 QCTVLCESRESVIT
-4074 VAGLVGSS
+4074 VSGLVGSS
-4082 TGDSKALPVSM
+4082 TGDSKALPVLM

-4099 LFMSLAELSL
+4099 LFMSPAELSL

-4114 CALKDNKLVISG
+4114 CALEDNKVVISG

-4134 MLYFSHV
+4134 MLYFSDGT
-4141 ACADRYTT
+4141 CADRYTK
-4149 ITKFDHDTGCATLAS
+4149 INAFDHDNGCATLDVAV
-4164 SSGKWSDE
+4164 GLWRDQQP
-4172 LEACSLGAV
+4172 ACSLGAV
-4181 GSITVTQGGSGFESG
+4181 DSITVTQGGSGFESG
-4196 DFIVDSETGLGLT
+4196 AFIVDSETGSGLT
-4209 GQCVVTGKD
+4209 GRCVVTGKD

-4257 CGCINTADTAATNTG
+4257 CGCNNAADNTG
-4272 CSEPVK
+4272 VKANCSEPVN

-4335 AKTVNVMASGHIGI
+4335 AQTVNVMASGHIGI
-4349 PAEKLNGQAMQIK
+4349 PAAHLTGHNVMRIK

-4368 RTKVQMTMLTSRS
+4368 RTKVQMTMLSSRS
-4381 SWDKSTLPKEGEY
+4381 SRDKSMTKVEEY
-4394 LKAVAAAA
+4394 RKAVAAAA
-4402 GVDISKVTAIVTK
+4402 GVDISKVTIAVTEI
-4415 VDRVTVLTL
+4415 DRVTALSL

-4437 AFQLAVTVEVEGW
+4437 ATVTVEVEGW

-4458 GMSSERINSKLKA
+4458 GVSSERINSKLKA

-4490 PESVTA
+4490 PASVTA
-4496 VCKCAINDEPPSME
+4496 VCKCAIKDEPASME
-4510 AIKDN
+4510 ANQDG
-4515 TAYKCKCSVSIDIP
+4515 TYKCKCSVSIEIP
-4529 TTLNT
+4529 TTHNV
-4534 NTYILS
+4534 NSYMLS
-4540 SDMQCNAKTYVTGI
+4540 SDMQCNAKTEVKGI
-4554 KVGTSDVSLSA
+4554 KVGTSVVSLSA

-4587 DVTSDVDMD
+4587 DVTGDVDMD
-4596 AKKLEVEIE
+4596 AKKLDVEIE

-4622 VLLLSYDGGPG
+4622 VLLLSSD
-4633 GQGLEL
+4633 